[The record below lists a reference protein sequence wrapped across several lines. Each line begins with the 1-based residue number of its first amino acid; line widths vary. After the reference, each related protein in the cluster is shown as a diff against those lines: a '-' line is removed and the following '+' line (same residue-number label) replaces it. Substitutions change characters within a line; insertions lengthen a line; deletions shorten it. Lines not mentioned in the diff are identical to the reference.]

1 MYVKL
6 DVLGGISA
14 EQFFAEYWQK
24 KPLLVRNAIP
34 EIDGMLEPED
44 ILGLAQ
50 EDGVTARLLT
60 QNGPQHEQ
68 WKLKRSPL
76 GQKDFS
82 KLPSYWTLLV
92 QAVDHFSAD
101 IAALWEH
108 FDFIPQ
114 WRRDDIMV
122 SYAPKGGSVGR
133 HFDQYDVFLVQ
144 GYGQRR
150 WQLGQY
156 CDDNTQFIPNQP
168 LRLLPDMDVFFDEV
182 LNPGDLLYVPPKLSH
197 YGVAENDCL
206 TYSFGFRMP
215 NAAQLLDQLTDQL
228 LQDQAIQTPISDISP
243 RPLSAAGEV
252 AAQDI
257 DWLKQQ
263 LLDKIQQGNYFE
275 QALLGIL
282 SDSKYPD
289 SLPENETLSLAELRD
304 VLAEGASVQ
313 REPAARLLYVQRE
326 NALQFWALG
335 ESIECAS
342 AQQPLLK
349 LFADGKVLSADDF
362 ELSDANIALIGRLYA
377 NAVLLIDPQQDEDES

>member
-1 MYVKL
+1 MSVKL
-6 DVLGGISA
+6 DVLGSISA

-34 EIDGMLEPED
+34 EIDDMLEPED

-60 QNGPQHEQ
+60 QQGTQHDQ

-101 IAALWEH
+101 IAQLWQH

-156 CDDNTQFIPNQP
+156 CDDSTQFIPNQP
-168 LRLLPDMDVFFDEV
+168 LRLLADLDVFFDEV

-206 TYSFGFRMP
+206 TFSFGFRMP

-228 LQDQAIQTPISDISP
+228 LQDQSIQTPISDLNP
-243 RPLSAAGEV
+243 RPLQSAGEV
-252 AAQDI
+252 NPQDI
-257 DWLKQQ
+257 AWLKQQ
-263 LLDKIQQGNYFE
+263 LIDRIQQGGFFE

-282 SDSKYPD
+282 SESKYPD
-289 SLPENETLSLAELRD
+289 SLPENESLSLDELQD
-304 VLAEGASVQ
+304 ALTDGASVQ
-313 REPAARLLYVQRE
+313 REPAARLLYLQQE
-326 NALQFWALG
+326 NSLQFWALG
-335 ESIECAS
+335 EAIECTA

-349 LFADGKVLSADDF
+349 LFADGKVLTSDDF
-362 ELSDANIALIGRLYA
+362 ELSEENLELIGRLYA
-377 NAVLLIDPQQDEDES
+377 NSILLIDLPQDED

>member
-1 MYVKL
+1 MSVNL

-34 EIDGMLEPED
+34 DISDMLEPED

-50 EDGVTARLLT
+50 QEGVTARLLT
-60 QNGPQHEQ
+60 QHGQQHEQ

-76 GQKDFS
+76 SQKDFS
-82 KLPSYWTLLV
+82 KLSGYWTLLV

-101 IAALWEH
+101 IAGLWQH

-144 GYGQRR
+144 GYGERR

-156 CDDNTQFIPNQP
+156 CDENTQFIPNQP
-168 LRLLPDMDVFFDEV
+168 LRLLSDMTVFFDEV
-182 LNPGDLLYVPPKLSH
+182 LSPGDLLYVPPKLSH

-206 TYSFGFRMP
+206 TFSFGFRMP

-228 LQDQAIQTPISDISP
+228 LQDQSIQTPVSDLHP
-243 RPLSAAGEV
+243 RPLQAAGEV
-252 AAQDI
+252 NVQDI
-257 DWLKQQ
+257 HWLKQQ
-263 LLDKIQQGNYFE
+263 LIDRIQQGTYFE

-289 SLPENETLSLAELRD
+289 SLPENEELSIDALRD
-304 VLAEGASVQ
+304 ILAEGGSVQ
-313 REPAARLLYVQRE
+313 REPAARLLYLTQGDQQ
-326 NALQFWALG
+326 QFWALG
-335 ESIECAS
+335 EVIECAA

-349 LFADGKVLSADDF
+349 QLADGAVLSADDF
-362 ELSDANIALIGRLYA
+362 ELSEDNLTLLSQLYTSA
-377 NAVLLIDPQQDEDES
+377 ILLIDQPDDEY

>member
-1 MYVKL
+1 MFVNL

-14 EQFFAEYWQK
+14 TQFFAEYWQK

-34 EIDGMLEPED
+34 DIDGMLEPED

-50 EDGVTARLLT
+50 EDGVTARLLS
-60 QNGPQHEQ
+60 QNGPQHAQ
-68 WKLKRSPL
+68 WKLRRSPL
-76 GQKDFS
+76 SQKDFS
-82 KLPSYWTLLV
+82 KLPTYWTLLV

-101 IAALWEH
+101 IAGLWQH

-156 CDDNTQFIPNQP
+156 CDENTRFIPDQP
-168 LRLLPDMDVFFDEV
+168 LRLLLDMDVSFDEV

-206 TYSFGFRMP
+206 TFSFGFRMP
-215 NAAQLLDQLTDQL
+215 NPAQLLDQLTDQL
-228 LQDQAIQTPISDISP
+228 LQDQSIQTPITDLNP
-243 RPLSAAGEV
+243 RLLQAAGEV
-252 AAQDI
+252 TAQDI
-257 DWLKQQ
+257 NYLKQQ

-282 SDSKYPD
+282 SDSKYPE
-289 SLPENETLSLAELRD
+289 SLPENEDVSIAELQN
-304 VLAEGASVQ
+304 VFAEGATVQ
-313 REPAARLLYVQRE
+313 REPAARLLYVQQD
-326 NALQFWALG
+326 NTLQFWALG
-335 ESIECAS
+335 ETIDCAL
-342 AQQPLLK
+342 AQQTLLK
-349 LFADGKVLSADDF
+349 QLADGDVLAATDF
-362 ELSDANIALIGRLYA
+362 ELSEDNLALISRLYA
-377 NAVLLIDPQQDEDES
+377 NAVLLVEQAEDED

>member
-1 MYVKL
+1 MSVNL

-34 EIDGMLEPED
+34 DISDMLEPED

-50 EDGVTARLLT
+50 QEGVTARLLT
-60 QNGPQHEQ
+60 QHGQQHEQ

-76 GQKDFS
+76 NQKDFS
-82 KLPSYWTLLV
+82 KLSGYWTLLV
-92 QAVDHFSAD
+92 QAVDHFSTD
-101 IAALWEH
+101 IAGLWQH

-144 GYGQRR
+144 GYGERR

-156 CDDNTQFIPNQP
+156 CDENTQFIPNQP
-168 LRLLPDMDVFFDEV
+168 LRLLPDMAVFFDEV

-206 TYSFGFRMP
+206 TFSFGFRMP

-228 LQDQAIQTPISDISP
+228 LQDQSIQTPVSDLHP
-243 RPLSAAGEV
+243 RPLQAAGEV
-252 AAQDI
+252 NVQDI
-257 DWLKQQ
+257 NWLKQQ
-263 LLDKIQQGNYFE
+263 LINRIQQGTYFE

-289 SLPENETLSLAELRD
+289 SLPENEELSIDALRD
-304 VLAEGASVQ
+304 ILAEGGSVQ
-313 REPAARLLYVQRE
+313 REPAARLLYLTQGDRQ
-326 NALQFWALG
+326 QFWALG
-335 ESIECAS
+335 EVIECAA

-349 LFADGKVLSADDF
+349 QLADGAVLSADDF
-362 ELSDANIALIGRLYA
+362 ELSEDNLTLLSQLYTSA
-377 NAVLLIDPQQDEDES
+377 ILLIDQPDDED

>member
-1 MYVKL
+1 MSVNL

-34 EIDGMLEPED
+34 DISDMLEPED

-50 EDGVTARLLT
+50 QEGVAARLLT
-60 QNGPQHEQ
+60 QHGQQHEQ

-76 GQKDFS
+76 NQKDFS
-82 KLPSYWTLLV
+82 KLSGYWTLLV

-101 IAALWEH
+101 IARLWQH

-144 GYGQRR
+144 GYGERR

-156 CDDNTQFIPNQP
+156 CDENTQFIPNQT
-168 LRLLPDMDVFFDEV
+168 LRLLPDMAVFFDEV

-206 TYSFGFRMP
+206 TFSFGFRMP

-228 LQDQAIQTPISDISP
+228 LQDQSIQTPVSDLHP
-243 RPLSAAGEV
+243 RPLQAAGEV
-252 AAQDI
+252 NVQDI
-257 DWLKQQ
+257 NWLKQQ
-263 LLDKIQQGNYFE
+263 LIDRIQQGTYFE

-289 SLPENETLSLAELRD
+289 SLPENEELSIDALRD
-304 VLAEGASVQ
+304 ILAEGGSVQ
-313 REPAARLLYVQRE
+313 REPAARLLYLTQGDQQ
-326 NALQFWALG
+326 QFWALG
-335 ESIECAS
+335 EVIECAA

-349 LFADGKVLSADDF
+349 QLADGAVLSADDF
-362 ELSDANIALIGRLYA
+362 ELSEDNLTLLSQLYTSA
-377 NAVLLIDPQQDEDES
+377 ILLIDQPDDED

>member
-1 MYVKL
+1 MSVNL

-34 EIDGMLEPED
+34 DISDMLEPED

-50 EDGVTARLLT
+50 QEGVTARLLT
-60 QNGPQHEQ
+60 QHGQQHEQ

-76 GQKDFS
+76 NQKDFS
-82 KLPSYWTLLV
+82 KLSGYWTLLV
-92 QAVDHFSAD
+92 QAVDHFSTD
-101 IAALWEH
+101 IAGLWQH

-144 GYGQRR
+144 GYGERR

-156 CDDNTQFIPNQP
+156 CDENTQFIPNQP
-168 LRLLPDMDVFFDEV
+168 LRLLPDMAVFFDEV

-206 TYSFGFRMP
+206 TFSFGFRMP

-228 LQDQAIQTPISDISP
+228 LQDQSIQTPVSDLHP
-243 RPLSAAGEV
+243 RPLQAAGEV
-252 AAQDI
+252 NVQDI
-257 DWLKQQ
+257 NWLKQQ
-263 LLDKIQQGNYFE
+263 LIDRIQQGTYFE

-289 SLPENETLSLAELRD
+289 SLPENEELSLDALRD
-304 VLAEGASVQ
+304 ILAEGGSVQ
-313 REPAARLLYVQRE
+313 REPAARLLYLTQGDQQ
-326 NALQFWALG
+326 QFWALG
-335 ESIECAS
+335 EVIECAA

-349 LFADGKVLSADDF
+349 QLADGAVLSADDF
-362 ELSDANIALIGRLYA
+362 ELSEDNLTLLSQLYTSA
-377 NAVLLIDPQQDEDES
+377 ILLIDQPDDED

>member
-1 MYVKL
+1 MAVHL

-14 EQFFAEYWQK
+14 AQFFAEYWQK

-34 EIDGMLEPED
+34 DINVLLEPED

-50 EDGVTARLLT
+50 EEGVTARLLT

-76 GQKDFS
+76 GKKDFS
-82 KLPSYWTLLV
+82 KLPPFWTLLV

-101 IAALWEH
+101 IAGLWQY

-156 CDDNTQFIPNQP
+156 CDDSTQFVAGQP
-168 LRLLPDMDVFFDEV
+168 LRLLPEMDVFFDEV

-215 NAAQLLDQLTDQL
+215 NTAQLLDQLTDQL

-243 RPLSAAGEV
+243 RSLYAAGEV

-257 DWLKQQ
+257 AWLKQQ
-263 LLDKIQQGNYFE
+263 LLDKIQQDNYFE

-289 SLPENETLSLAELRD
+289 SLPENEDVSIAELQD
-304 VLAEGASVQ
+304 VFADGATVQ
-313 REPAARLLYVQRE
+313 REPAARLLYVQQPHG
-326 NALQFWALG
+326 LQFWALG
-335 ESIECAS
+335 EAIDCPP
-342 AQQPLLK
+342 AQQGLLK
-349 LFADGKVLSADDF
+349 QLADGAVLGREDF
-362 ELSDANIALIGRLYA
+362 TASEENLDLISRLYA
-377 NAVLLIDPQQDEDES
+377 SSILLINQPEEED